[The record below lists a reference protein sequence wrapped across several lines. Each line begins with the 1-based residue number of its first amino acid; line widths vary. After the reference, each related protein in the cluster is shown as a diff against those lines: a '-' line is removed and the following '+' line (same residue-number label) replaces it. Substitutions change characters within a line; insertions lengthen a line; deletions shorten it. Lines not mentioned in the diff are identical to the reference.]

1 MTKPIAPDT
10 LGRKLVQEQIDY
22 VEAAILEIERS
33 NLHPLTKKHFADP
46 LRGILTNDPPTV
58 MYSLHRFT
66 ERVLKVDKIGATQ
79 EWPFLKTIL
88 QTLQSDKIVY
98 RPLG

>member
-1 MTKPIAPDT
+1 MIKPIAPDT
-10 LGRKLVQEQIDY
+10 LGRKLVPEQIEY
-22 VEAAILEIERS
+22 VEAAVLEIERS
-33 NLHPLTKKHFADP
+33 DLPRQVKTYFADP

-58 MYSLHRFT
+58 KYALSRFT

-79 EWPFLKTIL
+79 DWPFLKAIL

-98 RPLG
+98 MRA